1 MARLPLL
8 ADRTF
13 LVIDFRYHLVS
24 IVAIF
29 LSLAVGL
36 VLGAS
41 FLPEKTAGVL
51 RSEVTRAQR
60 GNDDLRA
67 QLGDQ
72 DSRIK
77 GGEQFAGVLGPQLVA
92 GRLKGEQVVL
102 VETPGSN
109 DKIREQVAK
118 AVTDAGATYTGS
130 VNIQN
135 RYFAEDQVEVLDQ
148 LARAVKPSG
157 LTLSVTDT
165 PYDRAG
171 AVLASVLVTD
181 QTSRAGREE
190 AAGGEV
196 LAGFKDQGF
205 VTTSGKPG
213 ARATLAV
220 VIAPSTLYTGKS
232 GETGNKALISLT
244 AALDKAGRGTVMAG
258 PPTAAQDGGLIAV
271 LRGSDTASTV
281 STVDTADTSS
291 GQVVTVLA
299 LVAETGGKSGKYGI
313 GSGVNGYLPT
323 PVPSTGKPT

>member
-1 MARLPLL
+1 M
-8 ADRTF
+8 
-13 LVIDFRYHLVS
+13 IDFRYHLVS

-41 FLPEKTAGVL
+41 FLPDKFAGVL
-51 RSEVTRAQR
+51 RSEVTRAQQS
-60 GNDDLRA
+60 NDDLRD
-67 QLGDQ
+67 QLTDQ

-92 GRLKGEQVVL
+92 GRLKDEQVVL

-135 RYFAEDQVEVLDQ
+135 KYFAEDQVEVLDQ
-148 LARAVKPSG
+148 LARAVKPG
-157 LTLSVTDT
+157 GVTLSETGT

-181 QTSRAGREE
+181 QASRAGREE

-196 LAGFKDQGF
+196 LAGFKDRGY

-232 GETGNKALISLT
+232 GEIGNRALVSLT
-244 AALDKAGRGTVMAG
+244 AALDDAGRGTVLAG
-258 PPTAAQDGGLIAV
+258 PSTAAEDGGLIAV
-271 LRGSDTASTV
+271 LRGSDTGARV
-281 STVDTADTSS
+281 STVNTADTAS
-291 GQVVTVLA
+291 GQIVTVLA
-299 LVAETGGKSGKYGI
+299 LVTEITGKSGNYGI
-313 GSGVNGYLPT
+313 GSGANGYLPT
-323 PVPSTGKPT
+323 PVPTTEKRT

>member
-1 MARLPLL
+1 M
-8 ADRTF
+8 
-13 LVIDFRYHLVS
+13 IDFRYHLVS

-36 VLGAS
+36 VLGATT
-41 FLPEKTAGVL
+41 LRDPTLAGL
-51 RSEVTRAQR
+51 ENSNK
-60 GNDDLRA
+60 GLLKSKDDLRR
-67 QLGDQ
+67 QVDERET
-72 DSRIK
+72 RIK
-77 GGEQFAGVLGPQLVA
+77 GAEQFAGVLGPQFVA

-102 VETPGSN
+102 IETPGSN

-118 AVTDAGATYTGS
+118 TITDAGATYTGS
-130 VNIQN
+130 VNVQN
-135 RYFAEDQVEVLDQ
+135 KYFAEDQLEVLDQ
-148 LARAVKPSG
+148 LAKSVKPNA
-157 LTLSVTDT
+157 VTISDSET

-220 VIAPSTLYTGKS
+220 VIAPSTVYTGKS
-232 GETGNKALISLT
+232 GETGNKALVSLT
-244 AALDKAGRGTVMAG
+244 AALDKAGRGTVLAG
-258 PPTAAQDGGLIAV
+258 PPTAAQDGGLIAM
-271 LRGSDTASTV
+271 LRRSETASVV

-299 LVAETGGKSGKYGI
+299 LVTEIGGKSGKYGI
-313 GSGVNGYLPT
+313 GSGVDGYLPT
-323 PVPSTGKPT
+323 PAPSTEKRP

>member
-1 MARLPLL
+1 M
-8 ADRTF
+8 
-13 LVIDFRYHLVS
+13 IDFRYHLVS

-36 VLGAS
+36 VLGATTLDNAS
-41 FLPEKTAGVL
+41 MRVLKSEAGRL
-51 RSEVTRAQR
+51 ERS
-60 GNDDLRA
+60 NDDLRGQARDLGA
-67 QLGDQ
+67 Q
-72 DSRIK
+72 IK
-77 GGEQFAGVLGPQLVA
+77 GSEQYAHVLAPQVVA
-92 GRLKGEQVVL
+92 GRLKGESVVF

-109 DKIREQVAK
+109 DKIREQVAQM
-118 AVTDAGATYTGS
+118 VTDAGATYTGS

-135 RYFAEDQVEVLDQ
+135 KYFADDQLQVLDE
-148 LARAVKPSG
+148 LAKSVKPSG
-157 LTLSVTDT
+157 VTLPVDGTAS
-165 PYDRAG
+165 DRAA

-190 AAGGEV
+190 ATGGEV

-205 VTTSGKPG
+205 LTTSGKPG

-232 GETGNKALISLT
+232 AETGNKALVSLA
-244 AALDKAGRGTVMAG
+244 AALDEADRGTVMAG

-271 LRGSDTASTV
+271 LRGTDTVGKV
-281 STVDTADTSS
+281 STVDTADATS

-299 LVAETGGKSGKYGI
+299 LAAETTGKSGKYGI

-323 PVPSTGKPT
+323 PVPSAGKRS